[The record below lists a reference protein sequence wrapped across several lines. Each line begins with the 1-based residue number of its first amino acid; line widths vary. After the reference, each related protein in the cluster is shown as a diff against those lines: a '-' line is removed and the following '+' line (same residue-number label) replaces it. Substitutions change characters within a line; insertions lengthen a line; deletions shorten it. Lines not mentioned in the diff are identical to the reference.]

1 MERVIGL
8 LGQRNMLL
16 GKYMS
21 LNEAQMI
28 RLAQGDFDGIDEF
41 YHARETVLEMI
52 QRTEASMQIS
62 LAQIPASRVAQSA
75 DRSSVEVLLRER
87 NELVTEILEQ
97 DLEIL
102 SLIERAKSEII
113 EELASLRRSRKLAN
127 KYHSGETI
135 RNLDEEV

>member
-8 LGQRNMLL
+8 LGQRNKLL
-16 GKYMS
+16 GKYMD
-21 LNEAQMI
+21 LNEAQMD

-62 LAQIPASRVAQSA
+62 LSQIPATRVAQAA
-75 DRSSVEVLLRER
+75 DRNSVEELLRER

-113 EELASLRRSRKLAN
+113 EELATLRRSRKLAN
-127 KYHSGETI
+127 KYHSGEAP